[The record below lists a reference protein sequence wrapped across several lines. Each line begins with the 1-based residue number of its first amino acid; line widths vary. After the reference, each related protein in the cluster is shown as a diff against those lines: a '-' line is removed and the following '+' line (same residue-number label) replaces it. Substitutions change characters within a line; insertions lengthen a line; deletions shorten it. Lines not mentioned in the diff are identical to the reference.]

1 MRIHCLGGGLVG
13 SFVTRKLVED
23 GFDVHL
29 FDVVNRATPAVFH
42 LKDAAS
48 ADHSSADL
56 IVNMVPGSIGHDVLR
71 VLHEQG
77 HNIVDLSFS
86 ETTPDQL
93 PAGPGVVLWDVGIAP
108 GLSNMLVALAQRELG
123 RLDKV
128 SIKVGGNPAQ
138 PDEGWS
144 YMAPFSPH
152 DVIAE
157 YTRAARIVRDG
168 VVTVVPAMEELHTVD
183 ANGRTMEAFLTD
195 GLRSLIN
202 LPADSMGEYT
212 VRWPGHI
219 QRYQRTTLSPDELVD
234 AWAFDPQRPEFTWME
249 VRVEAGEKTR
259 VWTVED
265 SGKNGDSS
273 MARTTGLVTFACVKA
288 WSERTLFEQGVHP
301 PEDLPD
307 DVIHDVIKVLR
318 NEGVAVHL
326 RSSDGQEECCTKAK
340 NFEHQSFKKHSR
352 NTAGWGQHDLLAQP
366 LEDPTN
372 RLASSS
378 VQRFADQALGQHR
391 SAGQG

>member
-23 GFDVHL
+23 GFEVHL

-138 PDEGWS
+138 PDDGWS

-157 YTRAARIVRDG
+157 YTRPARIVRDG
-168 VVTVVPAMEELHTVD
+168 AVTVVPAMDELHTVD

-265 SGKNGDSS
+265 SGKDGDSS

-288 WSERTLFEQGVHP
+288 WSERTLFDRGVHP

-307 DVIHDVIKVLR
+307 DVIHDVIEVLK
-318 NEGVAVHL
+318 NEGVAVDL
-326 RSSDGQEECCTKAK
+326 RAFDDGEK
-340 NFEHQSFKKHSR
+340 R
-352 NTAGWGQHDLLAQP
+352 
-366 LEDPTN
+366 
-372 RLASSS
+372 
-378 VQRFADQALGQHR
+378 
-391 SAGQG
+391 

>member
-157 YTRAARIVRDG
+157 YTRAARIVRGG

-307 DVIHDVIKVLR
+307 DGIHDVIKVLR

-326 RSSDGQEECCTKAK
+326 RSSDGQEEC
-340 NFEHQSFKKHSR
+340 
-352 NTAGWGQHDLLAQP
+352 
-366 LEDPTN
+366 
-372 RLASSS
+372 
-378 VQRFADQALGQHR
+378 
-391 SAGQG
+391 

>member
-23 GFDVHL
+23 GFEVHL

-138 PDEGWS
+138 PDDGWS

-157 YTRAARIVRDG
+157 YTRPARIVRDG
-168 VVTVVPAMEELHTVD
+168 AVTVVPAMDELHTID

-202 LPADSMGEYT
+202 LGADSMGEYT

-249 VRVEAGEKTR
+249 VRVEAGENTR

-265 SGKNGDSS
+265 SGKDGDSS

-288 WSERTLFEQGVHP
+288 WSERTLFDRGVHP

-307 DVIHDVIKVLR
+307 DVIHDVIEVLK
-318 NEGVAVHL
+318 NEGVTVDL
-326 RSSDGQEECCTKAK
+326 RAFDGGEK
-340 NFEHQSFKKHSR
+340 R
-352 NTAGWGQHDLLAQP
+352 
-366 LEDPTN
+366 
-372 RLASSS
+372 
-378 VQRFADQALGQHR
+378 
-391 SAGQG
+391 

>member
-23 GFDVHL
+23 GFEVHL

-138 PDEGWS
+138 PDDGWS

-157 YTRAARIVRDG
+157 YTRPARIVRDG
-168 VVTVVPAMEELHTVD
+168 TVTVLPAMDELHTVD

-265 SGKNGDSS
+265 SGKDGDSS

-288 WSERTLFEQGVHP
+288 WSERTLFDRGVHP

-307 DVIHDVIKVLR
+307 DVIYDVIEVLK
-318 NEGVAVHL
+318 NEGVAVDL
-326 RSSDGQEECCTKAK
+326 RAFDDGEK
-340 NFEHQSFKKHSR
+340 R
-352 NTAGWGQHDLLAQP
+352 
-366 LEDPTN
+366 
-372 RLASSS
+372 
-378 VQRFADQALGQHR
+378 
-391 SAGQG
+391 

>member
-138 PDEGWS
+138 PDDGWS

-157 YTRAARIVRDG
+157 YTRPARIVRDG
-168 VVTVVPAMEELHTVD
+168 AVTVVPAMDELHTVD

-249 VRVEAGEKTR
+249 VRVEAGENTR

-265 SGKNGDSS
+265 SGKDGDSS

-288 WSERTLFEQGVHP
+288 WSERTLFDRGVHP

-307 DVIHDVIKVLR
+307 EVIHDVIEVLK
-318 NEGVAVHL
+318 NEGVAVDL
-326 RSSDGQEECCTKAK
+326 RAFDDGEK
-340 NFEHQSFKKHSR
+340 R
-352 NTAGWGQHDLLAQP
+352 
-366 LEDPTN
+366 
-372 RLASSS
+372 
-378 VQRFADQALGQHR
+378 
-391 SAGQG
+391 

>member
-23 GFDVHL
+23 GFEVHL

-123 RLDKV
+123 RLDKG

-138 PDEGWS
+138 PDDGWS

-157 YTRAARIVRDG
+157 YTRPARIVRDG
-168 VVTVVPAMEELHTVD
+168 AVTVVPAMDELHTVCLLYTSD
-183 ANGRTMEAFLTD
+183 A
-195 GLRSLIN
+195 
-202 LPADSMGEYT
+202 ADE
-212 VRWPGHI
+212 
-219 QRYQRTTLSPDELVD
+219 
-234 AWAFDPQRPEFTWME
+234 
-249 VRVEAGEKTR
+249 
-259 VWTVED
+259 
-265 SGKNGDSS
+265 
-273 MARTTGLVTFACVKA
+273 
-288 WSERTLFEQGVHP
+288 
-301 PEDLPD
+301 
-307 DVIHDVIKVLR
+307 
-318 NEGVAVHL
+318 
-326 RSSDGQEECCTKAK
+326 
-340 NFEHQSFKKHSR
+340 
-352 NTAGWGQHDLLAQP
+352 
-366 LEDPTN
+366 
-372 RLASSS
+372 
-378 VQRFADQALGQHR
+378 
-391 SAGQG
+391 

>member
-1 MRIHCLGGGLVG
+1 M
-13 SFVTRKLVED
+13 TRKLVED

-138 PDEGWS
+138 PDDGWS

-157 YTRAARIVRDG
+157 YTRPARIVRDG
-168 VVTVVPAMEELHTVD
+168 AVTVVPAMDELHTVD

-249 VRVEAGEKTR
+249 VRVEAGGNTR

-265 SGKNGDSS
+265 SGKDGDSS

-288 WSERTLFEQGVHP
+288 WSERTLFDRGVHP

-307 DVIHDVIKVLR
+307 DVIHDVIEVLK
-318 NEGVAVHL
+318 NEGVAVDL
-326 RSSDGQEECCTKAK
+326 RAFDDGEK
-340 NFEHQSFKKHSR
+340 R
-352 NTAGWGQHDLLAQP
+352 
-366 LEDPTN
+366 
-372 RLASSS
+372 
-378 VQRFADQALGQHR
+378 
-391 SAGQG
+391 

>member
-23 GFDVHL
+23 GFEVHL

-138 PDEGWS
+138 PDDGWS

-157 YTRAARIVRDG
+157 YTRPARIVRDG
-168 VVTVVPAMEELHTVD
+168 AVTVVPAMDELHTVD

-265 SGKNGDSS
+265 SGKDGDSS

-288 WSERTLFEQGVHP
+288 WSERTLFDRGVHP

-307 DVIHDVIKVLR
+307 DVIHDVIEVLK
-318 NEGVAVHL
+318 NEGVTVDL
-326 RSSDGQEECCTKAK
+326 RAFDDGEK
-340 NFEHQSFKKHSR
+340 R
-352 NTAGWGQHDLLAQP
+352 
-366 LEDPTN
+366 
-372 RLASSS
+372 
-378 VQRFADQALGQHR
+378 
-391 SAGQG
+391 

>member
-93 PAGPGVVLWDVGIAP
+93 PAGQGVVLWDVGIAP

-138 PDEGWS
+138 PDDGWS

-157 YTRAARIVRDG
+157 YTRPARIVRDG
-168 VVTVVPAMEELHTVD
+168 TVTVVPAMDELHTVD

-249 VRVEAGEKTR
+249 VRVEAGENTR

-265 SGKNGDSS
+265 SGKDGDSS

-288 WSERTLFEQGVHP
+288 WSERTLFDRGVHP

-307 DVIHDVIKVLR
+307 DVIHNVIEVLK
-318 NEGVAVHL
+318 NEGVAVDL
-326 RSSDGQEECCTKAK
+326 RAFDDGEK
-340 NFEHQSFKKHSR
+340 R
-352 NTAGWGQHDLLAQP
+352 
-366 LEDPTN
+366 
-372 RLASSS
+372 
-378 VQRFADQALGQHR
+378 
-391 SAGQG
+391 

>member
-138 PDEGWS
+138 PDDGWS

-157 YTRAARIVRDG
+157 YTRPARIVRDG
-168 VVTVVPAMEELHTVD
+168 AVTVVPAMDELHTVD

-249 VRVEAGEKTR
+249 VRVEAGENTR

-265 SGKNGDSS
+265 SGKDGDSS

-288 WSERTLFEQGVHP
+288 WSERTLFDRGVHP

-307 DVIHDVIKVLR
+307 DVIHDVIEVLK
-318 NEGVAVHL
+318 NEGVAVDL
-326 RSSDGQEECCTKAK
+326 RAFDDGEK
-340 NFEHQSFKKHSR
+340 R
-352 NTAGWGQHDLLAQP
+352 
-366 LEDPTN
+366 
-372 RLASSS
+372 
-378 VQRFADQALGQHR
+378 
-391 SAGQG
+391 